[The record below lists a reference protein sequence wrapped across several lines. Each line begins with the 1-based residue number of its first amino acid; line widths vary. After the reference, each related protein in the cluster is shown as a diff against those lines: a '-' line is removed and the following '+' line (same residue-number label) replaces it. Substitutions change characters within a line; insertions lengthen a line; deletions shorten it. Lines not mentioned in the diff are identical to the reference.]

1 MRKIA
6 LFIAGHTCEAVEGR
20 ESLAAS
26 SQSDISAG
34 EEGRKERVLDGEI
47 P

>member
-1 MRKIA
+1 MLKIA
-6 LFIAGHTCEAVEGR
+6 LSIAGHTCEAVEGW
-20 ESLAAS
+20 ESLAAL

-34 EEGRKERVLDGEI
+34 EEGRKERVLDGES